1 MSEVQCIKD
10 PDGFQIREN
19 TETLIAKKEFKL
31 PEIIRETSPYA
42 KTEMYAS
49 CKKQD
54 EEWK

>member
-1 MSEVQCIKD
+1 MSEVKCIED

-31 PEIIRETSPYA
+31 PEIIRETSPNE